1 MNYEDNVMGIHHT
14 YKSQR
19 GERALKKQGKQLE
32 RQRRSHNRKLLKQ
45 QEEIPNTISVPVNTV
60 ITMDML
66 TDPNRNDKV

>member
-1 MNYEDNVMGIHHT
+1 MGIHHT
-14 YKSQR
+14 YKAHA

-45 QEEIPNTISVPVNTV
+45 QQEIPNTISVPVNTI

-66 TDPNRNDKV
+66 TDPKRNGKI